1 MVIYWETT
9 GACFKSIK
17 RAMNQTLEH
26 YRQQHNDLITALEK
40 EPAGDNKARLHE
52 VIRKMHD
59 EIIRA
64 SNMIDEK
71 RPQREIDRVFERIDK
86 LFNQ

>member
-1 MVIYWETT
+1 
-9 GACFKSIK
+9 
-17 RAMNQTLEH
+17 MNQTLEH

-52 VIRKMHD
+52 VIRKMHY

-86 LFNQ
+86 IFNQ